1 MPFPVLPV
9 LTVAAVAAFL
19 FGTKKEAKAAE
30 TPQEKAEKE
39 EQKQA
44 AQTAVKAAKEKDW
57 QKAVADAIA
66 SKNVKTM
73 KSVASALDKAG
84 KKGEADAL
92 RLAIKDLISEQE
104 RLAQEAKDKKKKSKP
119 EQKAKP
125 EKKAKAKPKAK
136 VKEKPEPASKP
147 KTKEQKS
154 WIVKPGQRVEIR
166 VKPEGRI
173 TLASLRQQIEGL
185 PDVAGV
191 KIQGESVVFTG
202 ANDDKE
208 PFRIYADHLR
218 TKFDP
223 PVSGTI
229 KQVVPI
235 QKDPKKLPPEPAEEV
250 SAAEKAERRAKK
262 EQRKREAMSKKMEA
276 EIAAR
281 RAKEAAQDAKDEEE
295 PVSEPPPPP
304 QPSPAQMQAQALVQA
319 LARAGYNS
327 RWTSAEPRELVG
339 DYQAA
344 NGMTEDDM
352 YGIGTAKSLW
362 EIYGHIPP
370 NPFYYPATNTNAR
383 IAEYKEFLRGIA
395 KKRPDAASTIEKL
408 IATVGA

>member
-104 RLAQEAKDKKKKSKP
+104 RLAQEAKDKKKKAKP
-119 EQKAKP
+119 AKKTKP
-125 EKKAKAKPKAK
+125 EKKAKPKAK
-136 VKEKPEPASKP
+136 EKLEPASKP

-173 TLASLRQQIEGL
+173 TVASLRQQIANL

-191 KIQGESVVFTG
+191 AIQGSEVVFT
-202 ANDDKE
+202 AVNDDKE
-208 PFRIYADHLR
+208 AFRMYADHLR

-229 KQVVPI
+229 KRVIPI
-235 QKDPKKLPPEPAEEV
+235 EKDPKKLPPEPAEEV

-262 EQRKREAMSKKMEA
+262 EQRKREAMAKKMEA

-295 PVSEPPPPP
+295 PAPAPPPPP
-304 QPSPAQMQAQALVQA
+304 QPSPEQVQAQQLVQA
-319 LARAGYNS
+319 LARAGYKS

-344 NGMTEDDM
+344 NGMVEDDM

-370 NPFYYPATNTNAR
+370 NPFYYPATNTSAR
-383 IAEYKEFLRGIA
+383 IAEYKEFLRGVA